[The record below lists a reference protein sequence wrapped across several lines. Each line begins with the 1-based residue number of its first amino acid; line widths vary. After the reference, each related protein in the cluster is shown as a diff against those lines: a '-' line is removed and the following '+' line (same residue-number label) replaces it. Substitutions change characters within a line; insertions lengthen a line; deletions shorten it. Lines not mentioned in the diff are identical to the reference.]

1 MLLSHGH
8 HKDFENNALLRPPE
22 DGNMFL
28 QNVQNHYATMQNG
41 IPGVMSPQ
49 SHHFENPGTSTGH
62 VLAILMG
69 HPDVLHITGNLQR
82 NFI

>member
-28 QNVQNHYATMQNG
+28 QNDRNHHAMMRYS
-41 IPGVMSPQ
+41 ILGVMSPQ
-49 SHHFENPGTSTGH
+49 SHHFENPSTSTGH

-69 HPDVLHITGNLQR
+69 HPDVLHITGNTQR
-82 NFI
+82 KFI

>member
-8 HKDFENNALLRPPE
+8 RKDFEKNALLRPPE

-28 QNVQNHYATMQNG
+28 QNVWNHYAMMQYC

-49 SHHFENPGTSTGH
+49 SQHFENPGTRTGQ
-62 VLAILMG
+62 VLAMLMG
-69 HPDVLHITGNLQR
+69 HPDVLHITGNCRESLY
-82 NFI
+82 